1 MREDVEHR
9 RIVLPL
15 LAFALL
21 VTVLAL
27 THDVWRDEVRAFS
40 VATHPETWGA
50 MLGALHEEGHPALW
64 YVVLRTGYLL
74 TGSPYVMQVV
84 AAVMGVATA
93 WVILRFAPF
102 TPPVRLLAVFG
113 AFLTYE
119 LTVVA
124 RNYGIGVLLILVA
137 CSLFETRHDRPW
149 RLAIVL
155 ALAANTSVHAAVA
168 TGLITALWIV
178 DLTRSSV
185 TRRAILQV
193 VVPVLVVLVAIA
205 FAFATAA
212 APPEMAYSFALS
224 SITPESI
231 TGAILIDPGHS
242 LRGTS
247 EASLVASG
255 EIPWE
260 RLGLDTTIVSRVL
273 VNVAIGFVAWGLR
286 RNKLHLAAFIVAVL
300 AFELIFRIVY
310 PGALRH
316 QALLAFLIFGICWL
330 AVVTTNPSDRR
341 AAARRVSVGLLPLL
355 AIQTAALPF
364 TAARHIRKPES
375 MAEALADAV
384 RSEPRVAKA
393 VLMSEPDALMETLPF
408 YVDNPVY
415 FPRQREFDFRTY
427 FDRGE
432 RRQKNLSLGELT
444 GIADS
449 VSCVTGQPVLLSI
462 GHRAFH
468 FTDSGRYEGPYG
480 SVFTW
485 SPPEYAA
492 FVARYKPLRWFR
504 GATSDENYRTYVA
517 APPVTCRDRTSR

>member
-1 MREDVEHR
+1 VEHR

-15 LAFALL
+15 LAFVLL
-21 VTVLAL
+21 VTVLAF

-40 VATHPETWGA
+40 VATRPETWRA
-50 MLGALHEEGHPALW
+50 MLEALHEEGHPALW
-64 YVVLRTGYLL
+64 YVILRTGYLL
-74 TGSPYVMQVV
+74 TDSPYVMQVV
-84 AAVMGVATA
+84 AAVIGIVTA
-93 WVILRFAPF
+93 WVILRYAPF
-102 TPPVRLLAVFG
+102 TPAVRLLAVFG

-124 RNYGIGVLLILVA
+124 RNYGIGVLLILGA
-137 CSLFETRHDRPW
+137 CAMFERRRERPW

-168 TGLITALWIV
+168 AALITSLWIF
-178 DLTRSSV
+178 DLVRFRGTTGV
-185 TRRAILQV
+185 IVQAAAPVILI
-193 VVPVLVVLVAIA
+193 LAGIG

-212 APPEMAYSFALS
+212 APPDMAYAFSLS
-224 SITPESI
+224 SLTPQSI
-231 TGAILIDPGHS
+231 ARAILMDPGHS
-242 LRGTS
+242 LRGTG

-260 RLGLDTTIVSRVL
+260 RLRLDTTIVSRML
-273 VNVAIGFVAWGLR
+273 VNLAIGFVGWGLR
-286 RNKLHLAAFIVAVL
+286 RSKIHLAVFIVGVL
-300 AFELIFRIVY
+300 AFELVFRIVY

-330 AVVTTNPSDRR
+330 AVIATNPSERR
-341 AAARRVSVGLLPLL
+341 AAARRVSLGLLPLL
-355 AIQTAALPF
+355 ALQTAALPF
-364 TAARHIRKPES
+364 TAARHIQKPES
-375 MAEALADAV
+375 MAKALGDAV
-384 RSEPRVAKA
+384 RSEPRVANA

-449 VSCVTGQPVLLSI
+449 VSCATGRPVLLSI

-485 SPPEYAA
+485 SPPDYRA
-492 FVARYKPLRWFR
+492 FASRYRALRWFP
-504 GATSDENYRTYVA
+504 GTTSDENYRTYVA
-517 APPVTCRDRTSR
+517 LPQPESCSIRQGR